1 MSNDDTLPPQESPTT
16 AHTPSSGAGGVGPGM
31 VVGKYRL
38 QQRIGAGGMGEVYEA
53 MQLEPVRRRV
63 ALKLIKRGMDTE
75 RVVARFESERQ
86 ALALMDHECI
96 ARVFDA
102 GSTDEGRPYFVM
114 EYVKGVP
121 ITEYCQSNRLG
132 TRAKLELFLRVCEGV
147 QHAHQKGIIHRD
159 IKPTNVLVTI
169 QEGKTVPKII
179 DFGLAKATA
188 NSLTDSTLFTEL
200 GQLVGTPEYMS
211 PEQAEM
217 SGLDVDTRTDVYAL
231 GVLLYE
237 LLVGALPYDSKTLR
251 QGGFD
256 EIRRRLRDDEP
267 PRPSTRISALS
278 TDPDAAARRPKAE
291 AVAISKQL
299 RGDLDW
305 IVMKAMEKD
314 RTRRYNSASD
324 LAADVQRHLRNDPV
338 LAGPPSTTY
347 RMRKFVL
354 RHKVGVLA
362 ASVVMLAVL
371 LGIFGTGIGLV
382 RAKRAEHVA
391 REEAET
397 ARQIADF
404 LVGLFKVSDP
414 SASVG
419 NTITARE
426 ILDRGATRIQNE
438 LGDQP
443 GTQARLMNTMGDV
456 YTSLGLYEEARP
468 LLEKSLGL
476 RRAHG
481 GGGDL
486 LEAESLADLANLD
499 RLQANFAAAESLL
512 LLARAVRE
520 QELGPEHPLV
530 ASTLCDLGV
539 AYSRQGKNELAEPLF
554 KRALEVDERALG
566 PEHPEVARVLKEL
579 GIHQWRQGRYAEAE
593 PLYKRALA
601 IWEQA
606 YGPEHLEV
614 ARTLV
619 NLAITYRAQGK
630 YGAAV
635 PLYQRALGIYEK
647 ILGPEHPLVAGGLNN
662 LALVYR
668 DLGDY
673 AAAEP
678 LLARSLQIQT
688 KRLGPDHPDVAS
700 GLNNLANMKRDE
712 KDYAGAEPLY
722 RRALAIRE
730 HALGPEHPEVAES
743 LEDLGVMERER
754 GNDRA
759 AEPLFRRALAIYEVA
774 LGPESDGVGYA
785 STDLALLYERRREY
799 PTAEGYYKRAVQA
812 FEKGLGADHP
822 ELAECLD
829 RYAGMLRQMGRGDDA
844 ELLQDRAARIRR
856 HARSDAPGS

>member
-1 MSNDDTLPPQESPTT
+1 MSNDDTIPPQESPTI
-16 AHTPSSGAGGVGPGM
+16 AHTPSSGAGGVGPES
-31 VVGKYRL
+31 VIGKYRL

-121 ITEYCQSNRLG
+121 ITEYCQSNRLD
-132 TRAKLELFLRVCEGV
+132 TRAKLKLFLRVCEGV

-169 QEGKTVPKII
+169 QEAKTVPKII

-188 NSLTDSTLFTEL
+188 HSLTDSTLFTEL

-237 LLVGALPYDSKTLR
+237 LLVGALPYDAKALR

-278 TDPDAAARRPKAE
+278 ADPGPAARRPKAE
-291 AVAISKQL
+291 AAAISKQL

-371 LGIFGTGIGLV
+371 LGILGTSIGLV
-382 RAKRAEHVA
+382 RTKRAEHVA

-397 ARQIADF
+397 ARQISDF

-414 SASVG
+414 SESVG

-438 LGDQP
+438 LGNQP
-443 GTQARLMNTMGDV
+443 RTQARLMNTMGDV
-456 YTSLGLYEEARP
+456 YTSLGLYDAARP

-476 RRAHG
+476 RRASG
-481 GGGDL
+481 GNGDL

-520 QELGPEHPLV
+520 KELGPEHPLV

-619 NLAITYRAQGK
+619 NLAIAYRAQGK

-635 PLYQRALGIYEK
+635 PLYQRALAIYEK
-647 ILGPEHPLVAGGLNN
+647 VLGPEHPLVAGGLNN

-700 GLNNLANMKRDE
+700 VLNNLANMKRDE

-754 GNDRA
+754 GNDQ
-759 AEPLFRRALAIYEVA
+759 ALAIYEVA
-774 LGPESDGVGYA
+774 LGPDSDGVGYA
-785 STDLALLYERRREY
+785 SSDLALLYERRREY
-799 PTAEGYYKRAVQA
+799 PTAESYYKRAVQA

-822 ELAECLD
+822 QLAKCLD
-829 RYAGMLRQMGRGDDA
+829 SYAGLLRQMGRGTDA
-844 ELLQDRAARIRR
+844 ELLQDRAAGIRS